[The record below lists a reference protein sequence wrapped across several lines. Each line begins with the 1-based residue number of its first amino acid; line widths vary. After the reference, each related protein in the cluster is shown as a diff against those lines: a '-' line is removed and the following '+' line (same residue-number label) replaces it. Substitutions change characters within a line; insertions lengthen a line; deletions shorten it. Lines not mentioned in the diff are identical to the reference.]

1 MPTGNQF
8 FSIGRH
14 VAIAIKNQNDG
25 MCSMNYTWP
34 GSNYMELN
42 ASVYFDNMGLPFTH
56 TKLMC
61 M

>member
-25 MCSMNYTWP
+25 ICFMDYTWP
-34 GSNYMELN
+34 GSNYM
-42 ASVYFDNMGLPFTH
+42 
-56 TKLMC
+56 
-61 M
+61 